1 MRHDGL
7 MIPLYRLY
15 ERRLHAQLA
24 ARPLPRHVGLV
35 MDGNRRWARQM
46 GMDNPSLGHRF
57 GAEHIDEVLGWCREL
72 GIDDVTVY
80 VASVDNL
87 RKRDAGEVDHL
98 LEVVES
104 LVVERL
110 TRPGSPWQVHIAGR
124 LDVLPDSTAH
134 ALKLAEE
141 TTRDRATGAHITMA
155 VGYDGRMEI
164 VDALRSLLD
173 DEARSGNTLRELAAR
188 VTDES
193 IAARLYTA
201 GRPDPDLIIRTSG
214 ERRLS
219 GFLLWQSAHSELHFC
234 DAHWPGFRRVDFL
247 RALRDFTRRQ
257 RRFGR

>member
-1 MRHDGL
+1 
-7 MIPLYRLY
+7 
-15 ERRLHAQLA
+15 
-24 ARPLPRHVGLV
+24 

-46 GMDNPSLGHRF
+46 GMDNPSIGHRF
-57 GAEHIDEVLGWCREL
+57 GAEHVDEVLGWCREL
-72 GIDDVTVY
+72 GIDNVTVY

-87 RKRDAGEVDHL
+87 RKRDAAEVDYL
-98 LEVVES
+98 LDVIES

-110 TRPGSPWQVHIAGR
+110 ARPDASWQVHLAGR
-124 LDVLPDSTAH
+124 LDVLPDSTAQ

-141 TTRDRATGAHITMA
+141 VTRDCTTGAHITMA

-173 DEARSGNTLRELAAR
+173 DEARSGTTLRELAMR

-193 IAARLYTA
+193 IAAYLYTA

-219 GFLLWQSAHSELHFC
+219 GFLLWQSAHSELTFC
-234 DAHWPGFRRVDFL
+234 DAYWPGFRRVDFL
-247 RALRDFTRRQ
+247 RALRDFARRQ